1 MTIFH
6 NYPQKLL
13 ILPARSSP
21 SSKTLISQLAEK
33 PLSHYLSKLCKLE
46 GKKFAQISL
55 RATLFFPG
63 KAIGGKNCPAMM
75 CGMGLAAILD
85 FNRGDPGYEFLS
97 MTSYSSQ
104 SLQST
109 QLTPS
114 RNLSPGN
121 TNVQCGTNRPI
132 FLLNGLALLAVGL
145 LDIQTLKC
153 WEIITSLS
161 LVTATIQSLKR
172 SLVRR

>member
-21 SSKTLISQLAEK
+21 SSKTLISLLAEK

-55 RATLFFPG
+55 RAALFFLG
-63 KAIGGKNCPAMM
+63 KAIGGKKIVPQWCVGWDWQPSWISIEETLGVSCCPWHHY
-75 CGMGLAAILD
+75 
-85 FNRGDPGYEFLS
+85 FP
-97 MTSYSSQ
+97 Q

-109 QLTPS
+109 QLTPG

-121 TNVQCGTNRPI
+121 TNVLCGTNRHI
-132 FLLNGLALLAVGL
+132 LTEWFSFYSTFRL
-145 LDIQTLKC
+145 
-153 WEIITSLS
+153 
-161 LVTATIQSLKR
+161 
-172 SLVRR
+172 